1 MSKADARPKDTGT
14 PDNPV
19 FCGDPAIDCLY
30 AMVLVLAQELSVKSE
45 RLETLEQ
52 LLEQR
57 GLLDRKEIDAYRPE
71 EEEARARLQ
80 QHQELIDKLLA
91 PLKQTE

>member
-1 MSKADARPKDTGT
+1 MNKADDKPKDTGT

-19 FCGDPAIDCLY
+19 FGDPAIDCLY

-57 GLLDRKEIDAYRPE
+57 GLLDRKEIDAYQHGD
-71 EEEARARLQ
+71 EEARAKLQ

-91 PLKQTE
+91 PLKQAE